1 VADPVRALLQRHRT
15 LCERAV
21 DPLEIAAGLE
31 AYGITDRTA
40 ARFRHRD
47 VFSLAEE
54 LYARVPHDG
63 EGPDGERRDDARRD
77 GDERDPEGRGDADRG
92 GEERD
97 RVPPGGPA
105 APSGPPGRPS
115 GAPAAAD
122 AVRAVSPVPPAG
134 EGLGQV
140 LLPLL
145 PGLVCVTALAGV
157 AATDGTPRALVAAT
171 GAVAFAAALSASLR
185 RGPLRAR
192 GRTAPALRVGTGLLI
207 AYALCGD
214 GLLAALIGG
223 GPAEPWPP
231 AVAAPVAL
239 AFAVAPAA
247 WCARFFA
254 VRARRRL
261 TASRGLHDFAAAARP
276 LLGLTAALYT
286 AALTA
291 LLLLAG
297 PALEAAAPGGPGD
310 PVAAGDAWGAGGVP
324 SGLALGVLLF
334 AARLLTVHGFPG
346 PAATGL
352 LGACAVEAFA
362 LAAVL
367 AGRVPGCAFLARP
380 VEAAVTAWGTGAVP
394 ALGCGAAAL
403 ALLARA
409 AVVLARASAHAAP

>member
-1 VADPVRALLQRHRT
+1 MADPVRVLLQRHRT

-31 AYGITDRTA
+31 AHGITDRTA

-63 EGPDGERRDDARRD
+63 EGPDGARGDDTRRDD
-77 GDERDPEGRGDADRG
+77 PEPGPGA
-92 GEERD
+92 RD

-105 APSGPPGRPS
+105 APSGPPGRPY

-134 EGLGQV
+134 EGRGQV

-145 PGLVCVTALAGV
+145 PGLVCLTALAGA
-157 AATDGTPRALVAAT
+157 AATDGTPRALVAAA
-171 GAVAFAAALSASLR
+171 GAVALAAALAAALR

-192 GRTAPALRVGTGLLI
+192 GRTAPALRAGAGLLI
-207 AYALCGD
+207 AYALFGD

-231 AVAAPVAL
+231 AVATPVAL

-297 PALEAAAPGGPGD
+297 PALEAVAPGGP
-310 PVAAGDAWGAGGVP
+310 GDAWGAGGVP
-324 SGLALGVLLF
+324 SGVALGVLLF

-352 LGACAVEAFA
+352 LGACAVEACA

>member
-1 VADPVRALLQRHRT
+1 MADPVRALLQRHRT

-77 GDERDPEGRGDADRG
+77 GEG
-92 GEERD
+92 RD
-97 RVPPGGPA
+97 RVPPGGAA

-115 GAPAAAD
+115 GTPAAAD

-134 EGLGQV
+134 EGRGQL

-145 PGLVCVTALAGV
+145 PGLVCVTALAGA
-157 AATDGTPRALVAAT
+157 AATDGTPRALVAST

-207 AYALCGD
+207 AYALFGD
-214 GLLAALIGG
+214 GLLAALIAG

-261 TASRGLHDFAAAARP
+261 AASRGLHDFAAAARP
-276 LLGLTAALYT
+276 LLGLTTALYT

-310 PVAAGDAWGAGGVP
+310 AWAAGGVM
-324 SGLALGVLLF
+324 SGVALGVLLF